1 MPHVRGSGR
10 ETMAKIASYRILM
23 FRSGPTEWDISGR
36 VQGSTDLPLA
46 ASGRLCVQDELARL
60 GPCSLSKVLCASD
73 EASVETARMLAEA
86 TGAGVQKLKGCCE
99 IDLGLWEGMLRS
111 ELDERFCRAGR
122 QWDDDPTCITPPEG
136 EPVEAFVS
144 RVLPLI
150 SRAALKAA
158 EGSGGVGLV
167 LRPVSDALVRCVLA
181 GRPTSELVSVIEAR
195 PHAQWFEVPADRPW
209 ELIPGPRRTTSV
221 SAA

>member
-1 MPHVRGSGR
+1 
-10 ETMAKIASYRILM
+10 MAKIASYRILM
-23 FRSGPTEWDISGR
+23 FRSGPTEWDDSGR

-46 ASGRLCVQDELARL
+46 ASGQLRVQDEIARL
-60 GPCSLSKVLCASD
+60 GPCSLSKVLCAPD
-73 EASVETARMLAEA
+73 EASLETARMLADA
-86 TGAGVQKLKGCCE
+86 TGASVQKLKGCCE
-99 IDLGLWEGMLRS
+99 IDFGLWEGMLRS
-111 ELDERFCRAGR
+111 ELDGRFCRAGR

-136 EPVEAFVS
+136 EPVEAYIG
-144 RVLPLI
+144 RVLPVI
-150 SRAALKAA
+150 SRATLKAA
-158 EGSGGVGLV
+158 EAAVGTGANGESGGVGLV

-195 PHAQWFEVPADRPW
+195 PHAQWFEVQAERPW